1 MMNLRELQAII
12 ESESSEIELAAPQS
26 CGYVL
31 SVEEALS
38 SIHRDSWQD
47 APIDYIFRTYRIIPD
62 CWDIWS
68 GERVHLW
75 LMFQAD
81 STPLPCVLLLP
92 VGESDRLKNWFSN
105 QNEESEFESNYQ
117 VYANDARE
125 PWHSLIQ
132 YFQNGV
138 VGVVNKS
145 DDVTFKIK
153 RVSNQLRKR

>member
-1 MMNLRELQAII
+1 MPETDFQAII
-12 ESESSEIELAAPQS
+12 ESVCRERELAAPQN

-31 SVEEALS
+31 SVKEALS
-38 SIHRDSWQD
+38 SIHRDSWMD
-47 APIDYIFRTYRIIPD
+47 VPIDYIFRTYRIIPD

-68 GERVHLW
+68 NERFHLW
-75 LMFQAD
+75 LLFQAD

-92 VGESDRLKNWFSN
+92 VNESKRLNNWFAN
-105 QNEESEFESNYQ
+105 QDEESEFESNYQ

-138 VGVVNKS
+138 GGVVNQS
-145 DDVTFKIK
+145 DDATFKI
-153 RVSNQLRKR
+153 RYMAYQ